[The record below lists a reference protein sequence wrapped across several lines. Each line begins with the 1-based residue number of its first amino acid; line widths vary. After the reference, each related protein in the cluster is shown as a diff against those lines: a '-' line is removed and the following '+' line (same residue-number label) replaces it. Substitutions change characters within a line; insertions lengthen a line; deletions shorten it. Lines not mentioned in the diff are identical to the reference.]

1 MYHRMW
7 ETKTGKSLPE
17 DQLELYRDALIE
29 NITNVA
35 ILKFI
40 NTVAEIKQLI
50 DICHKEYFI

>member
-1 MYHRMW
+1 MW